1 MTRKNRISVA
11 CGIFLVL
18 LFAAAQAG
26 AAEEAANPKAAH
38 FTEIF
43 KWINFAIVVG
53 LVIWVFAKLL
63 PPKFR
68 NDRATINAAIAK
80 ATAAKALADAQL
92 RDAQSKL
99 ANLQKEV
106 LELRALA
113 ERESGN
119 EVERIHS
126 ATQTEA
132 QKIAAAAKAEIEA
145 TERSARIELKALA
158 AKLAVDGAETLLAKQ
173 LTPQAQ
179 ESLINNFVKTLDGRP
194 N

>member
-11 CGIFLVL
+11 CSIFLAL
-18 LFAAAQAG
+18 LLVAAQAG

-68 NDRATINAAIAK
+68 NDAATINAAIAK

-92 RDAQSKL
+92 RDAQAKL

-113 ERESGN
+113 ERESRD

-126 ATQTEA
+126 ATQTEV